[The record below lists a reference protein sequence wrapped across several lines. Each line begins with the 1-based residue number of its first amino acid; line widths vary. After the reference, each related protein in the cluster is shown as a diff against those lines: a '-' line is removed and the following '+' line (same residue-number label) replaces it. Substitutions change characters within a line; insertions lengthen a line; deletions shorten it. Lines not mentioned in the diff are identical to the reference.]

1 MISHENVL
9 HAVTLVNEAT
19 GDEKLI
25 TVWTETDSFADV
37 HFAVSRKRA
46 ELGLQGYQI
55 FDAPRV
61 DGEFAALLDR
71 MGAGAMLIQLRNEL
85 AQRVESYHPD
95 RQATVLDLIDLLG
108 GLNTHADAI
117 DHGFDE
123 ERMGE
128 WIEAA

>member
-1 MISHENVL
+1 MISDENVL
-9 HAVTLVNEAT
+9 HAVTLVDEAT

-55 FDAPRV
+55 FEAPRV
-61 DGEFAALLDR
+61 DGEFASLLDR

-85 AQRVESYHPD
+85 ALRVESYHPD
-95 RQATVLDLIDLLG
+95 RQATVRDLVELLG
-108 GLNTHADAI
+108 ALTTHADAV
-117 DHGFDE
+117 DHGFDD
-123 ERMGE
+123 ERE
-128 WIEAA
+128 WLEVA

>member
-1 MISHENVL
+1 MISDEMVL

-25 TVWTETDSFADV
+25 TVWSKSDSFADV

-46 ELGLQGYQI
+46 ELGLKGYQI

-61 DGEFAALLDR
+61 DGEFTALLDR

-95 RQATVLDLIDLLG
+95 RQFTVRDLVELLG
-108 GLNTHADAI
+108 AFNTHADAI

-123 ERMGE
+123 ERE
-128 WIEAA
+128 WLEVA